1 MLTRKS
7 QTIVAACTVVLALG
21 FPTGARPQDDSLPD
35 VATFIDRVRANL
47 KADDALLPYYTY
59 RERRRAIKVNRLG
72 KLTVGSLREFEV
84 YPSPIRGQT
93 YKRLIAVDG
102 KPLDEE
108 ELARNDAIRRED
120 LRKKERRAASESAS
134 ARTRRLAAEARE
146 RAEQEAL
153 VDDAFRV
160 FHVKLTGRERVDGH
174 ETLVAEITPRPEAK
188 VTTRYGKMMKKV
200 KGRAWVS
207 PADHQLVKAE
217 VEVID
222 DITYAWGLVGRVYQG
237 SRFYYRRAMV
247 NNEIWL
253 PAEMRIVG
261 SGRTLMFRPFRIDTI
276 TEYFGYRKSG
286 VDATQRL
293 TPAPPGN

>member
-1 MLTRKS
+1 MLTFRGR
-7 QTIVAACTVVLALG
+7 TIAACTVVLALG
-21 FPTGARPQDDSLPD
+21 LASGARPQNASLPD

-47 KADDALLPYYTY
+47 KADDALLPHYTY
-59 RERRRAIKVNRLG
+59 RERRRAIKVSRLG
-72 KLTVGSLREFEV
+72 KLTVGPLREFEV
-84 YPSPIRGQT
+84 YPSPVRGQT

-102 KPLDEE
+102 KPLGEE

-120 LRKKERRAASESAS
+120 LRRRERRAANESAS
-134 ARTRRLAAEARE
+134 ARARRLAAEARE

-160 FHVKLTGRERVDGH
+160 FHVRLTARERIDGH
-174 ETLVAEITPRPEAK
+174 ETLVAEITPKPDAE
-188 VTTRYGKMMKKV
+188 VTTRYGRMMKKV

-207 PADHQLVKAE
+207 AADHQLVKAE

-222 DITYAWGLVGRVYQG
+222 DITYAWGLVGRVYKG
-237 SRFYYRRAMV
+237 SRFLYRRAMV

-261 SGRTLMFRPFRIDTI
+261 SGRTLMFRPFRIDTV

-286 VDATQRL
+286 IDATHRL
-293 TPAPPGN
+293 TPTAPGN